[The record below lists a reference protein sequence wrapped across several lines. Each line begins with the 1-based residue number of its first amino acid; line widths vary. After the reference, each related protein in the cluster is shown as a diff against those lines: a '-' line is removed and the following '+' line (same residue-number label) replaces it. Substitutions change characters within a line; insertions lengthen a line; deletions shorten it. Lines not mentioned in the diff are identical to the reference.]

1 MYDLNLNE
9 TGIVV
14 EKTKIGINHSDELN
28 AVSLVSYKSG
38 LII

>member
-14 EKTKIGINHSDELN
+14 EKPKIGITHSVKLN
-28 AVSLVSYKSG
+28 AVSLVS
-38 LII
+38 